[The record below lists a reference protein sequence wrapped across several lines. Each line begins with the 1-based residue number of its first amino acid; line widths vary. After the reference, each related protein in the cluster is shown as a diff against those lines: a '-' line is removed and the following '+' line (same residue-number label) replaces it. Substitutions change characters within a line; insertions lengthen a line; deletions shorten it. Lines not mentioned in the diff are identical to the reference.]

1 MYTCHCVKNV
11 QIRSFLWPVFSR
23 IRTEYGD
30 LRSKS
35 PYLVQMREN
44 MDQKKLCISTLFT
57 QCVPYGI

>member
-1 MYTCHCVKNV
+1 MYNCHCVKNV
-11 QIRSFLWPVFSR
+11 QVRSFFWFVFSR
-23 IRTEYGD
+23 IQTEYGD

-44 MDQKKLCISTLFT
+44 MDKKKLCIWTLFT